1 MEIQSPGR
9 RIAGP
14 ELIDTERKTELLLRA
29 IRASLA
35 PNPLVSRSGGTNVR
49 QTTNLILFAVTL
61 AISAAMVLGGTTPA
75 LAQNPPFMVTSPL
88 NSAVPFNV
96 TMPST
101 TPNGTPLKTV
111 VIDFVT
117 ADCDTSAGITTVGS
131 AQVTVLFSGQNG
143 FYHLAFGP
151 PQSFASATEFVIT
164 QPTLMFAD
172 PGSTVNFGISGGMP
186 TCTVVFSGHL
196 IPK

>member
-1 MEIQSPGR
+1 
-9 RIAGP
+9 
-14 ELIDTERKTELLLRA
+14 
-29 IRASLA
+29 
-35 PNPLVSRSGGTNVR
+35 VR
-49 QTTNLILFAVTL
+49 QTTTLLFAATL
-61 AISAAMVLGGTTPA
+61 AISAVIVLGAATPA
-75 LAQNPPFMVTSPL
+75 LAGNPPFMVTSPL
-88 NSAVPFNV
+88 NSTVPFNV
-96 TMPST
+96 TLPTT
-101 TPNGTPLKTV
+101 TPGGATVKTV

-117 ADCDTSAGITTVGS
+117 ADCDTSAGIATIGS

>member
-1 MEIQSPGR
+1 M
-9 RIAGP
+9 
-14 ELIDTERKTELLLRA
+14 K
-29 IRASLA
+29 
-35 PNPLVSRSGGTNVR
+35 
-49 QTTNLILFAVTL
+49 QTTTLLFAATL
-61 AISAAMVLGGTTPA
+61 TIAAVMFLSFGATPL
-75 LAQNPPFMVTSPL
+75 LAANPPFMVTSPL
-88 NSAVPFNV
+88 NSTVPFNV
-96 TMPST
+96 TLPST
-101 TPNGTPLKTV
+101 TPGGAAVKTV

-117 ADCDTSAGITTVGS
+117 ADCDTGGGIATIGS

-143 FYHLAFGP
+143 FYHLGFGP